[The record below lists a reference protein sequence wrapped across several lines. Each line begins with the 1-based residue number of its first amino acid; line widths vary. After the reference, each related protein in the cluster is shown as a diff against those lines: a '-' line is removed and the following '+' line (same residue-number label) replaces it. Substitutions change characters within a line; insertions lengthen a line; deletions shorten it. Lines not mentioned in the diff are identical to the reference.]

1 MEEMQKEIQSLK
13 RKTLYLNFL
22 LIVFVINLLFITV
35 RQIKDYA
42 VIRDYYQST
51 QEMCLELRL
60 ELTEKQ
66 NEYLQEIL
74 SVKN

>member
-1 MEEMQKEIQSLK
+1 MEEIKKEIQSLRK
-13 RKTLYLNFL
+13 KTLYLGIL
-22 LIVFVINLLFITV
+22 LIVFVINLLFITI
-35 RQIKDYA
+35 RQTKDYI

-60 ELTEKQ
+60 ETEKQ